1 MANKP
6 SLSLVG
12 FMISLMV
19 FLASFLGA
27 SVAVAATG
35 AAFLFFC
42 AKLALQH
49 KILANTI
56 AIGKFDFL
64 IMLLAFY
71 CDTILGSRLLP
82 PYNS

>member
-12 FMISLMV
+12 FVISLMV

-27 SVAVAATG
+27 SVAVAAAG

-49 KILANTI
+49 KILANRI
-56 AIGKFDFL
+56 AIDRFVFL
-64 IMLLAFY
+64 SILLAF
-71 CDTILGSRLLP
+71 
-82 PYNS
+82 N